1 MDIFEIFYENI
12 NKEQAEPMSKY
23 MRNLFPF
30 LGLKKPERAA
40 LSKEFISK
48 KQKK

>member
-12 NKEQAEPMSKY
+12 NKEQAETMSKY

-40 LSKEFISK
+40 LSKEFLKSRK
-48 KQKK
+48 